1 VLSSEKNLANY
12 KEDNMLKNN
21 FEWFFAIFNREFR
34 RTNIEAFEVVMLA
47 AVAHFFGCY
56 NPKQLAD
63 YLGVGHQGLYLHLKE
78 LSLYTVKR
86 LLAKFM
92 AKQAAEQL
100 RSVLQKSGAT
110 RSRSGITL
118 SVDNSVIDR
127 TGRMLRCTWS
137 WYSGRWKK
145 VVNGH
150 DLLGVVMTI
159 NGIAFP
165 LCLAFCSKQGR
176 GNTGKPELLVSM
188 LMLLT
193 EEFKSEGIDLTAFP
207 ITMDSWFVSEEL
219 KKKLHGL
226 GFSKIV
232 IAGKSSYTFKIGG
245 TKQNASA
252 WKKTLCLIRD
262 QWGID
267 VPALRVEAFSPTFGR
282 TVLLFF
288 QKSATRTFYLM
299 DFSLNPLRGAEMWH
313 IWKQH
318 HIIECFWKT
327 LKSVLGIK
335 SMRLHGDGLYTAL
348 LIKVTAYIFAIRLKI
363 TEKAYSKMSVE
374 QIMRK
379 IRRDCDLESVLR
391 EHFHLHFST
400 T

>member
-1 VLSSEKNLANY
+1 MNA
-12 KEDNMLKNN
+12 LKNN
-21 FEWFFAIFNREFR
+21 IEWFFVIFDKEFR
-34 RTNIEAFEVVMLA
+34 RTNIGAFEVFMFA

-86 LLAKFM
+86 LLIKFM
-92 AKQAAEQL
+92 VKQAAEQM
-100 RSVLQKSGAT
+100 RPVLEKSGPT
-110 RSRSGITL
+110 RSRAGITM

-127 TGRMLRCTWS
+127 LGRMLRCTRN

-150 DLLGVVMTI
+150 DLLGVVITVS
-159 NGIAFP
+159 GIAFP
-165 LCLAFCSKQGR
+165 VCLMFCSKQGR
-176 GNTGKPELLVSM
+176 GSTDKPDLLISM
-188 LMLLT
+188 LTLLI
-193 EEFKSEGIDLTAFP
+193 EEFRAEGIDLTAFP
-207 ITMDSWFVSEEL
+207 VTMDSWFVSEEL
-219 KKKLHGL
+219 KKRIHEL

-232 IAGKSSYTFKIGG
+232 IAGKGSYVFKIGG
-245 TKQNASA
+245 TKQKASA
-252 WKKTLCLIRD
+252 WKKTVALIRD

-267 VPALRVEAFSPTFGR
+267 VPALRTEAFSPTFGR
-282 TVLLFF
+282 VALLFF

-318 HIIECFWKT
+318 HIIECFWKI

-335 SMRLHGDGLYTAL
+335 SMRLREDGLYAAL
-348 LIKVTAYIFAIRLKI
+348 LIKVTAYILAVRLKI
-363 TEKAYSKMSVE
+363 TEKAYSKMSLT

-379 IRRDCDLESVLR
+379 IRRDCDLEDLLR
-391 EHFHLHFST
+391 EHFHLRFST
-400 T
+400 S